1 MPPRPPEPR
10 PKPKPKPTSYPF
22 ELDEAFGRI
31 VYKLP
36 SGLDGSRATLK
47 SATELEYEAVLSNY
61 GGGKGTH
68 RILLHKRT
76 EAPADR

>member
-1 MPPRPPEPR
+1 MPPRPPEPQ

-47 SATELEYEAVLSNY
+47 SATELEYEAELSNY